1 MSDVHALTGAYAL
14 DAVSEAERV
23 EFERHLTWCEHCQ
36 DEVHGFRATATRLS
50 EATSDQPP
58 ADLRNR
64 ILADARSV
72 RPLPPL
78 ASTAR
83 RRRRIPALAAAAALV
98 LAAGAGLTATVWRP
112 WQPEVVQLSLAD
124 QVRTAADA
132 QTWTTGL
139 PDGARMTVVRS
150 QSVGAAVWTSS
161 GVGPAPD
168 GHVYELWLQR
178 PDESLVPA
186 GLMSSGDGELVL
198 KGDTVAAIG
207 AGLTV
212 EPAGGSTAPTT
223 KPMAFFD
230 FRVTS

>member
-1 MSDVHALTGAYAL
+1 MSDIHALTGACAL
-14 DAVSEAERV
+14 DAVSETERV
-23 EFERHLTWCEHCQ
+23 EFERHLTWCERCQ
-36 DEVHGFRATATRLS
+36 DEIHGFRATATRLA
-50 EATSDQPP
+50 EASSDQPP
-58 ADLRNR
+58 VDLRAR

-78 ASTAR
+78 ASPVR

-98 LAAGAGLTATVWRP
+98 VAIGGGLTATVWRP
-112 WQPEVVQLSLAD
+112 WQPDTVQLSLAD
-124 QVRTAADA
+124 RVRGAADA
-132 QTWTTGL
+132 QTWTTPL
-139 PDGARMTVVRS
+139 PDGARVTVVRS

-198 KGDTVAAIG
+198 KGDTASAIG

-212 EPAGGSTAPTT
+212 EPAGGSPAPTT
-223 KPMAFFD
+223 KPLAFFD
-230 FRVTS
+230 FRVNS